1 MLFMKSFKSLMV
13 IAIILMFQYQSYGQ
27 VSIAQTWTEHL
38 LFAVKNDFARPTV
51 HARNLFHSS
60 VAMHDA
66 WAAYNGES
74 SFYFLGEIHEGQPIP
89 FNGVPVVA
97 DTLAAQHLA
106 ISYAVFR
113 IMDHRFQNSPGAS
126 NTIPR
131 INAFMDSLNYDRS
144 ITSIDYINDGPAA
157 LGNYIASKIIEIG
170 YLDGSN
176 EFNDYSNLYYT
187 PAQNP
192 IEPEF
197 PGNPDM
203 TDPNRWQPIALSFSV
218 DQAGNVLTSNPP
230 FLSPEWGD
238 VTPFALPASAAST
251 FMRNGDTYR
260 VYHDPGAP
268 VYLDTATQSQL
279 ESLYKWNFTM
289 VSVWQSH
296 LDPNDTTT
304 WDISPA
310 SIGNIQN
317 YPTQFVDYDNLYN
330 YFDGGDAGQGYALN
344 PKTNMPYTPQIV
356 KRADYARVLAEF
368 WADGLDSETP
378 PGHWYNIYNEVRQHP
393 LFENKWKGLGPE
405 LSSLEYDVKAYMT
418 MGGAM
423 HDCAISAWSIKGW
436 YDYARPVS
444 ALRYMAEKGQSTIDT
459 LSNYHP
465 GGLPLVPGYIEI
477 VQMGDPLAGGSN
489 QHLGKIKLYTWRGP
503 DYISNPAS
511 TFAGVGWILAEN
523 WWPYQRPS
531 FVTPPF
537 AGYVSGHSTFSRAAA
552 EVMTFISGDPY
563 FPGGMSSFTAD
574 ENEFL
579 EFEEGPS
586 TDVVLEWATY
596 RDASDQCSLSRI
608 WGGIHPPV
616 DDINGRLIGLDIG
629 LDASAKADSIF
640 LKPIIKVDSVSSNFS
655 IVNILTIG
663 QNLKLQVYF
672 SEDMNTSM
680 DPSINFIATPNPLNA
695 SLSLLGGSWLDSRRY
710 EIGYSIIASSETI
723 ENIQVQVQNAIS
735 IAGQEQLPF
744 IQNNVF
750 SIDLERPMVSIVTP
764 SEALINDGVAS
775 VNTFYLDVEYTE
787 RCDTFST
794 PSIQFITPN
803 VLSVTLFEDASRSEW
818 INSTTFR
825 QAYTLVD
832 ENVEILDV
840 DFYVSGAIDQANNT
854 QSTDSVFNQFSIITT
869 NPALLSFTW
878 SDSLLNRSDIGG
890 NALNMNILFD
900 RPMNISS
907 ALSPEFS
914 LAGVYPGIL
923 DLQAQSGWLDS
934 STVQISFDLLNQI
947 FQGDWMDISLL
958 PFKDLNGNSVL
969 NYLYADALR
978 IDTKRPEII
987 SIESN
992 TNIVSDDQTDTNNF
1006 LLDLAFDENMN
1017 IDKEVIVELF
1027 LDNALSEDINFKV
1040 FQSYWLND
1048 SVYRAVFEVED
1059 NGVELQGYELQIN
1072 FGEDASN
1079 NPQDLIVR
1087 DDFID
1092 LDTRNPEILS
1102 LTANTYSLTEA
1113 DSQWEVTAVF
1123 DELMDTTNGIE
1134 FAFSNAVGLDNY
1146 LSINT
1151 NNSVWLNPLVYKLV
1165 YDVNPG
1171 AFSQEFISISP
1182 LVGTDTALNLISEFL
1197 LDSFLTI
1204 NLEVVSVK
1212 DLANDLKLYPVPVQA
1227 GDWLNFNVGAS
1238 AADLT
1243 VQLFNELGQIM
1254 LSKRVEVNSLGDGQI
1269 NIPVSA
1275 EGICFIK
1282 FISKSFSIQRKIM
1295 LSK

>member
-1 MLFMKSFKSLMV
+1 MV
-13 IAIILMFQYQSYGQ
+13 IAIIFMFQYQSYGQ

-74 SFYFLGEIHEGQPIP
+74 SFYFLGEIHEGQLIP

-97 DTLAAQHLA
+97 DTLAAQYLA

-131 INAFMDSLNYDRS
+131 INTFMDSLNYDRTL
-144 ITSIDYINDGPAA
+144 TSIDYINDGPAA

-218 DQAGNVLTSNPP
+218 DQAGNVLTTNPP

-238 VTPFALPASAAST
+238 VTPFALPASTVST

-260 VYHDPGAP
+260 VYHDPGSP

-310 SIGNIQN
+310 SVGNIQN

-378 PGHWYNIYNEVRQHP
+378 PGHWYNIYNEVRQHS

-405 LSSLEYDVKAYMT
+405 LSSLEYDVKAYLT

-465 GGLPLVPGYIEI
+465 AGLPLVPGYIEI

-629 LDASAKADSIF
+629 IDASAKADSIF
-640 LKPIIKVDSVSSNFS
+640 LKPILKVDSVSSNFS
-655 IVNILTIG
+655 IVNISTIG

-672 SEDMNTSM
+672 SEDMNTSI

-723 ENIQVQVQNAIS
+723 ETIQVQVQNAIS

-744 IQNNVF
+744 IHNDVF
-750 SIDLERPMVSIVTP
+750 SIDLERPMVSNVTP
-764 SEALINDGVAS
+764 YVPLINDGVVS

-787 RCDTFST
+787 RCDTLST
-794 PSIQFITPN
+794 PSIQFATPN
-803 VLSVTLFEDASRSEW
+803 VLSAALFEDSSRSEW
-818 INSTTFR
+818 ISSITFR

-832 ENVEILDV
+832 DNVEILDI
-840 DFYVSGAIDQANNT
+840 DFYVSGAMDQANNA
-854 QSTDSVFNQFSIITT
+854 QSIDSVFDQFSIITT

-890 NALNMNILFD
+890 NALSMNIVFD
-900 RPMNISS
+900 RSMDISS

-914 LAGVYPGIL
+914 IAGVYPGIL

-958 PFKDLNGNSVL
+958 PFKDLNGNSVS

-978 IDTKRPEII
+978 IDTKRPGVI

-992 TNIVSDDQTDTNNF
+992 TNIVSDDQTGTNNF

-1017 IDKEVIVELF
+1017 IEKEVIVELF
-1027 LDNALSEDINFKV
+1027 LDNSLSEDINFKV

-1123 DELMDTTNGIE
+1123 DELMDTTKGME
-1134 FAFSNAVGLDNY
+1134 FAFSNVIGIDNY

-1171 AFSQEFISISP
+1171 AFSQEFISIYP
-1182 LVGTDTALNLISEFL
+1182 LAGTDTALNLISEFL
-1197 LDSFLTI
+1197 MDSFLTI
-1204 NLEVVSVK
+1204 NLETVSVK

-1227 GDWLNFNVGAS
+1227 GDWLYFNVGPS
-1238 AADLT
+1238 ITDLT

-1254 LSKRVEVNSLGDGQI
+1254 LSKRVEVNTLGEGQI
-1269 NIPVSA
+1269 SIPDAV

-1282 FISKSFSIQRKIM
+1282 FTSKSFSIQRKIM
-1295 LSK
+1295 VSK